1 MPQYPELHYTKE
13 ERKKYW
19 DDLDAEA
26 RSRGAIVLD
35 TPEEA
40 HEFCESLRASGIATE
55 LQELEDNE
63 YEEENDYE
71 IRDDCEI
78 SANLYNEGL

>member
-1 MPQYPELHYTKE
+1 MLGEDYKRRKKKMPQYPELHYE

-40 HEFCESLRASGIATE
+40 HEFCELLRASGIATE

-71 IRDDCEI
+71 EKWDV
-78 SANLYNEGL
+78 